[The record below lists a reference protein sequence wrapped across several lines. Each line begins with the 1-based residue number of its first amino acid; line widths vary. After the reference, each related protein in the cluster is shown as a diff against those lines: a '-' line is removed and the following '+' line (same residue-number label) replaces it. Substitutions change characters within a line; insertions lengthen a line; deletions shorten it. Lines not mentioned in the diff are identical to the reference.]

1 MIPARKNR
9 GSPLLLILLL
19 AGCAAGPSAPPTVAS
34 PTSDAPISLPGS
46 PSESTPGPTS
56 NEPISLEG
64 RILLGLGTVF
74 VAKADGTDRQQV
86 HPPGAYCCATRISPD
101 HTLMLAMPGTDETGA
116 VRGGMLSLDG
126 SEFELLP
133 QPDPTLN
140 MVPQV
145 WSPDGERIAF
155 EGWDDTDPSRTG
167 IYTARRDG
175 TDLVRVTTIP
185 GLPHDSPLDWSPDG
199 SQIVFYRSIRAEPDF
214 PIDIGG
220 SLWVVNADG
229 TGAHRID
236 TGDVRPWWQA
246 RWSPDGSR
254 ILFVEERLQPT
265 GALWTVRP
273 DGSDLTKVYED
284 PDGQFVRGAVWSP
297 DGSQIMFSLDP
308 ISDTFQ
314 HPETNAVY
322 AINADGTG
330 LTLVADDLGFK
341 GVSEW
346 WQ

>member
-1 MIPARKNR
+1 MALAEAQTLIPARKNR
-9 GSPLLLILLL
+9 GSPLFLILLL
-19 AGCAAGPSAPPTVAS
+19 AGCAAVPSALPTVAS
-34 PTSDAPISLPGS
+34 PTSNAPIS
-46 PSESTPGPTS
+46 SESTPPAPTS

-64 RILLGLGTVF
+64 HILLGLGTVS
-74 VAKADGTDRQQV
+74 VARADGTDRQQV

-140 MVPQV
+140 LVPQV
-145 WSPDGERIAF
+145 WSPDG
-155 EGWDDTDPSRTG
+155 
-167 IYTARRDG
+167 
-175 TDLVRVTTIP
+175 
-185 GLPHDSPLDWSPDG
+185 
-199 SQIVFYRSIRAEPDF
+199 
-214 PIDIGG
+214 
-220 SLWVVNADG
+220 
-229 TGAHRID
+229 
-236 TGDVRPWWQA
+236 
-246 RWSPDGSR
+246 DGSR

-265 GALWTVRP
+265 GALWTARP
-273 DGSDLTKVYED
+273 DGTDRTKVYED
-284 PDGQFVRGAVWSP
+284 PDGHFVRGAVWSP

-322 AINADGTG
+322 AIYADGTG
-330 LTLVADDLGFK
+330 LTLVADDPGFK